1 MFTFNQIQN
10 PIYHE
15 NNNKFMLQLGE
26 EMSELAIASTGFGYQ
41 EGCTYFPVVSYSGLE
56 PACNTPLIH
65 FSIPAD
71 RVFFE
76 SNPEGAPSVLF
87 LIHGQWH
94 RVKNRQVGVTFCV
107 EFLAHFSALCYEL
120 NPVEWERNARDILVQ
135 RIRIAE
141 SRVAQTIHYAR
152 ANPIGFY
159 RKLTERE
166 HVPLDK
172 MIDDYVRERAYLVV
186 LAVHELASQPTLAV
200 LPGYKTPFPRDFLEG
215 CINED
220 IVNTYLNTAP
230 VEFGAPKQY
239 RARLQTNEVFRKW
252 AYGLYIAVNES
263 KYVCDQM
270 QCIYEPLCVKDP
282 SQPEPLSQAE
292 RDVLCGIY
300 YALREVTSIATPRHD
315 SLDGQDYLWMV
326 LEQPEKTDL
335 DWLLASAHGRFAF
348 RYKNVD
354 VLERDYRLSAEQEEA
369 LQELYFAG
377 DWLALP
383 ARYDEFLLAK

>member
-1 MFTFNQIQN
+1 MFTFNQAKN

-26 EMSELAIASTGFGYQ
+26 QLSELAVGSMGFGYQ
-41 EGCTYFPVVSYSGLE
+41 EGCTYFPVVSYSGQE
-56 PACNTPLIH
+56 PACHTPLIH
-65 FSIPAD
+65 FDLPAE
-71 RVFFE
+71 RVVFE
-76 SNPEGAPSVLF
+76 TNPESSPSVLF
-87 LIHGQWH
+87 RIGGQWF
-94 RVKNRQVGVTFCV
+94 RVKNRQVGNTFCV

-120 NPVEWERNARDILVQ
+120 DPVQWEHNASELLIQ
-135 RIRIAE
+135 RIRIGEYRLAK
-141 SRVAQTIHYAR
+141 TILYAR
-152 ANPIGFY
+152 SNPIDFY
-159 RKLTERE
+159 RKLTERDR
-166 HVPLDK
+166 VPLDK

-220 IVNTYLNTAP
+220 IVNSYLNTAP
-230 VEFGAPKQY
+230 VEFCAPKQY
-239 RARLQTNEVFRKW
+239 RAQLQTNEVFRKW

-270 QCIYEPLCVKDP
+270 QSIYEPLCVKDA
-282 SQPEPLSQAE
+282 SQPEPLTQAE

-300 YALREVTSIATPRHD
+300 YALREVVSIATPRHD

-326 LEQPEKTDL
+326 LGQPQQTDL

-377 DWLALP
+377 DWLALST
-383 ARYDEFLLAK
+383 RYDEFLLAL

>member
-65 FSIPAD
+65 FALPTD

-120 NPVEWERNARDILVQ
+120 DPVQWECNARDLLIQ
-135 RIRIAE
+135 RIRISE

-166 HVPLDK
+166 HVPLDQL
-172 MIDDYVRERAYLVV
+172 IDGYMRDQAYLVV
-186 LAVHELASQPTLAV
+186 LSVHEIATQPTLAII
-200 LPGYKTPFPRDFLEG
+200 PGYATPYPRDFLEG
-215 CINED
+215 AIRED
-220 IVNTYLNTAP
+220 IVNSYLNTAP
-230 VEFGAPKQY
+230 LEFGQPLRY
-239 RARLQTNEVFRKW
+239 RELLVTNDEFRKW
-252 AYGLYIAVNES
+252 AFGLYMAVNES
-263 KYVCDQM
+263 QYVCDQVKV
-270 QCIYEPLCVKDP
+270 IYEPLGNTK
-282 SQPEPLSQAE
+282 QQKPEPLSMEE
-292 RDVLCGIY
+292 RDILAGIY
-300 YALREVTSIATPRHD
+300 YMLRDRASIPTPRHGT
-315 SLDGQDYLWMV
+315 LDGQDYLWT
-326 LEQPEKTDL
+326 LLGQPEQVDR
-335 DWLLASAHGRFAF
+335 DYLLASAHGRFAF
-348 RYKNVD
+348 RYNGIL
-354 VLERDYRLSAEQEEA
+354 VLEKGYLLSDEQEDI
-369 LQELYFAG
+369 LSSHYFNG
-377 DWLALP
+377 DWLSLSTT
-383 ARYDEFLLAK
+383 YDEFLLAK